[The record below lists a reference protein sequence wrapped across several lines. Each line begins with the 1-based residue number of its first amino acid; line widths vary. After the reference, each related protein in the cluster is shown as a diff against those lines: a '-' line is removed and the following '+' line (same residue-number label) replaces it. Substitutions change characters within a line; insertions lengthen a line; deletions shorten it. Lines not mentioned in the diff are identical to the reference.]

1 MLCIMVGIDKNSI
14 SDIKEDILKN
24 TKIRD
29 IIYVNKCSE
38 YYIVKDKNY
47 LYLLDSKYEEVLKK
61 EIKLLYEN
69 KNNYEMV
76 YRDNTIVYFGDDIVK
91 NRLVFKYYD
100 IYTYEI
106 IDEVIVGDN

>member
-1 MLCIMVGIDKNSI
+1 MVNIDKKHINN
-14 SDIKEDILKN
+14 IKDDILKN

-29 IIYVNKCSE
+29 IIYVNKSSE

-61 EIKLLYEN
+61 EIKLLHEN
-69 KNNYEMV
+69 KNNYDMV
-76 YRDNTIVYFGDDIVK
+76 YRDNTIMYFDDDIVK